1 MPVTPRSRR
10 VKQKGDEKKEKYPFG
25 EIVRVNERSN
35 VPYCSLQVSH
45 VADKE
50 NLSNNQELY

>member
-25 EIVRVNERSN
+25 EIVRVNERSRRSWILIN
-35 VPYCSLQVSH
+35 TQSLPRS
-45 VADKE
+45 D
-50 NLSNNQELY
+50 L